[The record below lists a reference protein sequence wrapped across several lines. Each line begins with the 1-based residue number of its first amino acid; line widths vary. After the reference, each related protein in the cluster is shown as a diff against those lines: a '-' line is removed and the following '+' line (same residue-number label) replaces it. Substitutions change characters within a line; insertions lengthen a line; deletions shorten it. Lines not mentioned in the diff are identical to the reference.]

1 MTEYN
6 PIFRSP
12 IAVPAASIQATFD
25 VGLSDLTGVQVTL
38 IQGESGDI
46 LQQHFATIPNQPGD
60 LVEVGQGLL
69 ARLAPQEFYL
79 FGLSSEANLPSASEL
94 DNSFVQAERFA
105 RATDL
110 THGRAVLKLSGPAAA
125 ETLGKVCGLDFHDS
139 IFPTMQVKQTSAAKI
154 KTFIARRDV
163 DGTPVYH
170 LHVNRPFGQYFW
182 DIVWDAGQEFGIVA
196 GH

>member
-1 MTEYN
+1 MSKYN

-69 ARLAPQEFYL
+69 AGLAPQEFYL

-125 ETLGKVCGLDFHDS
+125 EALGKVCGLDFHDS

>member
-1 MTEYN
+1 MSKYN

-125 ETLGKVCGLDFHDS
+125 EALGKVCGLDFHDS